1 MRLDQARSHAPK
13 LLAPALVVAA
23 LAFHGRPVAAQ
34 ESVMIDGVRPELH
47 VGLGWEGELGFGAR
61 VDIPIVPRGFIDD
74 LHDELALS
82 PGGEL
87 YFEGGGDGDIAI
99 AGVFAAQWNLYLDP
113 EWSVFPELGLA
124 LIFSDRDRGRNDDD
138 EDADLRLRPLLAA
151 GGRYHWSRRNAI
163 VMRLSWPFGL
173 QVGITF

>member
-1 MRLDQARSHAPK
+1 
-13 LLAPALVVAA
+13 
-23 LAFHGRPVAAQ
+23 
-34 ESVMIDGVRPELH
+34 MIDGVRPELH